1 MYIHRKLMAVLVTII
16 FINKSKNLLSVSVK
30 RIIIIMEETKQIA
43 NKIIKEI
50 QNLPYYKNHAAASGA
65 VHNFALHEDAVA
77 AVFNS
82 YGLVHWVPKS
92 NEKPSSEKVWSWMDY
107 SIKNEKP
114 ETELVTPMPDYSYI
128 SQPCGTHDSPDFLVK
143 LNRNIF
149 LGIECKSADGYFP
162 RYNSGGIKQNLIY
175 VFCSKKVNATTIYVG
190 KDVLS
195 IEQQKLIDELISKQR
210 LLEKEY
216 NDKLK
221 AIDVHHR
228 GVSYYTRPMI
238 QQSGGAEFTNYFTHT
253 EREQCEQNVYSFI
266 DSIIVNNYGKTETE
280 QII

>member
-1 MYIHRKLMAVLVTII
+1 MFFHKKLISMTIYL
-16 FINKSKNLLSVSVK
+16 FVNINNRLLSTRIK
-30 RIIIIMEETKQIA
+30 RIFVRMEETK
-43 NKIIKEI
+43 NSMTKIIKEI
-50 QNLPYYKNHAAASGA
+50 QNLPYYKNYAAASGA
-65 VHNFALHEDAVA
+65 VHNFAQHEDAVA
-77 AVFNS
+77 TVFNS
-82 YGLVHWVPKS
+82 NGLVQWIPNS

-107 SIKNEKP
+107 SLRNEKP

-143 LNRNIF
+143 LNKNIF

-162 RYNSGGIKQNLIY
+162 MYNSGGIKQNLIY
-175 VFCSKKVNATTIYVG
+175 VFCSKKVNATTVYVG

-195 IEQQKLIDELISKQR
+195 VEQQKIIDELISKQR

-221 AIDVHHR
+221 AIDIHHR

-238 QQSGGAEFTNYFTHT
+238 QQSGGAEYTNYFTHA
-253 EREQCEQNVYSFI
+253 ERGQCEQNVYSFI
-266 DSIIVNNYGKTETE
+266 DSIIENNYGKLEIE
-280 QII
+280 

>member
-1 MYIHRKLMAVLVTII
+1 M
-16 FINKSKNLLSVSVK
+16 FININNRLLST
-30 RIIIIMEETKQIA
+30 RIKHIFVRMEETKKSMT
-43 NKIIKEI
+43 KIMKEI

-65 VHNFALHEDAVA
+65 VHNFAQHEDAVA

-82 YGLVHWVPKS
+82 NGLVQWVPKII
-92 NEKPSSEKVWSWMDY
+92 EKPSSEKVWSWMDY

-114 ETELVTPMPDYSYI
+114 EIELVTPMPDYSYI

-143 LNRNIF
+143 LNKNIF

-162 RYNSGGIKQNLIY
+162 MYNSGGIKQNLIY

-195 IEQQKLIDELISKQR
+195 IEQQKIIDELISKQR

-216 NDKLK
+216 NEKLK

-266 DSIIVNNYGKTETE
+266 DSIIVNNYGKIETE

>member
-1 MYIHRKLMAVLVTII
+1 MFVN
-16 FINKSKNLLSVSVK
+16 INNRLLST
-30 RIIIIMEETKQIA
+30 RIKHIFVRMEETKKSMT
-43 NKIIKEI
+43 KIMKEI

-65 VHNFALHEDAVA
+65 VHNFAQHEDAVA
-77 AVFNS
+77 AVFDNN
-82 YGLVHWVPKS
+82 GLAHWVPKT
-92 NEKPSSEKVWSWMDY
+92 NEKPSSEKVWSWMDH

-143 LNRNIF
+143 LNKNIF
-149 LGIECKSADGYFP
+149 LGIECKSADSYFP
-162 RYNSGGIKQNLIY
+162 MYNSGGIKQNLIY
-175 VFCSKKVNATTIYVG
+175 VFCSKKVNSTTVYVG

-195 IEQQKLIDELISKQR
+195 VEQQKIIDELISKQR

-216 NDKLK
+216 NEKLK

-238 QQSGGAEFTNYFTHT
+238 QQSGGAEYTNYFTHT
-253 EREQCEQNVYSFI
+253 EREQCEQNVYTFI
-266 DSIIVNNYGKTETE
+266 DNIIENNYGKLEME
-280 QII
+280 